1 MAHSPEL
8 APELR
13 GPRVL
18 LTPLTAE
25 HRTRLRE
32 IHREPEVRRW
42 WQMPDDDW
50 PDAAEPNTTR
60 YTVLADGVIVGYA
73 QWYAEPDPEYRRAGL
88 DLFLS
93 AAAQGRGLGTE
104 VVRVLCAHLIDD
116 HHHHRLV
123 IDPTVSNTA
132 AIGCYRKVG
141 FRDVGV
147 MREYAMRHDGS
158 WDDGLLMD
166 LLAREFVR

>member
-1 MAHSPEL
+1 MAQSPDQS
-8 APELR
+8 PELR
-13 GPRVL
+13 GPRVV
-18 LTPLTAE
+18 LTPLRAE
-25 HRTRLRE
+25 HRAPLRA

-50 PDAAEPNTTR
+50 PGNPGPDTTE
-60 YTVLADGVIVGYA
+60 YTVLEDGEVVGFA
-73 QWYAEPDPEYRRAGL
+73 QWYFEPDPDYRHAGI

-93 AAAQGRGLGTE
+93 ASVQGRGLGTE

-123 IDPTVSNTA
+123 IDPKVENTA
-132 AIGCYRKVG
+132 AIACYRKVG
-141 FRDVGV
+141 FKDVGV
-147 MREYAMRHDGS
+147 MREYEMRHDGT